1 MQYTGQICQA
11 LLLNRSSFC
20 IVRPNVK
27 KSVIPT
33 LIPGDQIEARVES
46 FGAQGAKVKLAS
58 GMFAFIQNMHLT
70 EVPLKNP
77 EKKLKE
83 GQKLQCRVR

>member
-1 MQYTGQICQA
+1 M
-11 LLLNRSSFC
+11 
-20 IVRPNVK
+20 K

-33 LIPGDQIEARVES
+33 LTPGDQIEARVDS

-83 GQKLQCRVR
+83 GQKLQCRVRR